1 MFPWESEDVSQ
12 AVLHAVSAEADLP
25 TFVTLTV
32 SQRVHLVTPVSH
44 EKSQEVT
51 YFSEFCASI

>member
-44 EKSQEVT
+44 SQEVT